1 LNRSKKLSLS
11 VVLSL
16 SVTICSLYVV
26 VCGGPCTT
34 GQSGGGEAGGRA
46 AAAADATAVKV
57 PTLQEGGGLR
67 VGGGHMVRTASGR
80 FSDGSDLLDGA
91 DRIGRAERP
100 SSRAVTDVVTEQPSL
115 GAAQVAPRRA
125 VQARTAAAR
134 SARQG
139 SHGGEPGRWRRDR
152 RSGGLVD
159 RLAGDPGFLGS
170 RARRC
175 ASAQL
180 WVLGTWRVPVQ
191 TRTCPCRAEVE
202 IIGVFGGGWTL
213 PDVRAVGTW
222 TLPGST
228 VGLSFGWLPPCL
240 GPAALAFLSPG
251 WPTPCPF
258 PALRLER
265 WGVGDD
271 TLVGLGLM

>member
-1 LNRSKKLSLS
+1 
-11 VVLSL
+11 
-16 SVTICSLYVV
+16 
-26 VCGGPCTT
+26 
-34 GQSGGGEAGGRA
+34 
-46 AAAADATAVKV
+46 
-57 PTLQEGGGLR
+57 
-67 VGGGHMVRTASGR
+67 MRTASGR

-159 RLAGDPGFLGS
+159 RLAGDPGFLGR

-228 VGLSFGWLPPCL
+228 VGLSFGWLPPCS

-251 WPTPCPF
+251 GQRRALFLAGAVMGAAQDTYERVRQCFNRHDLDGLRALTAGSTVIVRPTPGQRGTRHNRKL
-258 PALRLER
+258 LRSACSA
-265 WGVGDD
+265 
-271 TLVGLGLM
+271 